1 VIEHEK
7 TQTAS
12 KIDSLVLRMPPFCW
26 RVRGNPIGISY
37 HKIGKMG
44 AKSSKAKKHSR
55 RRVFSWLKCPVQTS
69 CGKAWAIIRP
79 VLILH
84 CPVYLKLLALCYGS
98 ARPLYPEQWFMRSR
112 NHPAKYDHGSSQL
125 VQSLP
130 SGGLLPQLVP
140 PKLLSESELALCFTF
155 QGKPEN

>member
-1 VIEHEK
+1 
-7 TQTAS
+7 
-12 KIDSLVLRMPPFCW
+12 
-26 RVRGNPIGISY
+26 
-37 HKIGKMG
+37 MG

-55 RRVFSWLKCPVQTS
+55 RRVLSWLKSPVQTS

-112 NHPAKYDHGSSQL
+112 NHP
-125 VQSLP
+125 QSLP
-130 SGGLLPQLVP
+130 SGGRLPQPVP
-140 PKLLSESELALCFTF
+140 PKLLSERELALCFTF
-155 QGKPEN
+155 QGKTENRLSHVVSGQRLAIKKVHVRVCAHLWYITAEEVLSGGRNVSPWHE